1 MTKHYCDRCG
11 VECDKLNS
19 VRVTVKNLGN
29 GSSLTETMEVCP
41 ACEKDGERIITYA
54 IDLIEHQKKRIEEAD
69 RLINALN
76 SVMKECRDELD
87 DLVYID
93 TVKEWLT
100 KLGIENA
107 TLVTGDDFGDSCY
120 KLATMM
126 DELKRFAKDY
136 ES

>member
-1 MTKHYCDRCG
+1 MTGNEIIKALEHCCDEESNC
-11 VECDKLNS
+11 EI
-19 VRVTVKNLGN
+19 
-29 GSSLTETMEVCP
+29 CP
-41 ACEKDGERIITYA
+41 FNEKCEKDGERLITYA
-54 IDLIEHQKKRIEEAD
+54 LDLIERQKKRIEEAD

-76 SVMKECRDELD
+76 SVIQECRDELD

-93 TVKEWLT
+93 TVKAWLT

-107 TLVTGDDFGDSCY
+107 TLVTGDDFGDSCD